1 VTNLPPAA
9 PVPLIAVISNAA
21 ISQLLSASTGYAESK
36 ARLTVLDQSRRG
48 QTVTES
54 RWDIPLSSASV
65 SREELFE
72 RVERAK
78 REWESTVDSL
88 PDLVCLVDQIG
99 KIIRANR
106 IVEEWNLGRV
116 EAVRGQD
123 WHELLHPTC
132 QLPAC
137 YLAALSRQVIEQVVQ
152 GESLDQVA
160 HDPILNRHLQFH
172 AHPVL
177 DRDQV
182 STYTAVIVVR
192 DVTEQQRVEQER
204 ERLIAD
210 LDAYAH
216 TVAHDLKNPVG
227 LVIGYAELLVQ
238 GWQTMP
244 PDEAE
249 NCVQSIARVG
259 RKLNDIIDEL
269 LLFAE
274 VQDAQI
280 EARPVDMGNLM
291 ASVLD
296 RVGNLITDYQAEVIV
311 PDSWPIVLGHRQ
323 WIEEVWVNYLSN
335 ALKHGGRPPRVE
347 LGSEPQF
354 NGSVRC
360 WVRDNG
366 PGIASTDQAR
376 IFKRFA
382 RAGST
387 RVQGHGL
394 GLSIVQRIVE
404 KLGGEVGVESSQGPG
419 EGCLFY
425 FELPAAIGGA
435 S

>member
-1 VTNLPPAA
+1 MTNPPPAA

-21 ISQLLSASTGYAESK
+21 ISQLLSASTGHAESK
-36 ARLTVLDQSRRG
+36 ARLADPDQGRRG
-48 QTVTES
+48 RTVTKS
-54 RWDIPLSSASV
+54 WWDIPVSATTIT
-65 SREELFE
+65 REELFA

-88 PDLVCLVDQIG
+88 PDLVCLVDRAG

-116 EAVRGQD
+116 EAVRGQV
-123 WHELLHPTC
+123 WHELLHPAC
-132 QLPAC
+132 QLSAC
-137 YLAALSRQVIEQVVQ
+137 YLAALARQVIEQVIQ

-160 HDPILNRHLQFH
+160 YDPILNRHLRFH
-172 AHPVL
+172 AHPVF
-177 DRDQV
+177 DRDQI
-182 STYTAVIVVR
+182 STYTAVIVMR
-192 DVTEQQRVEQER
+192 DVTEQQHVEQER

-210 LDAYAH
+210 LAAYAH

-227 LVIGYAELLVQ
+227 LVIGYAELLAKE
-238 GWQTMP
+238 WPTMP
-244 PDEAE
+244 PNETARDI
-249 NCVQSIARVG
+249 QTIGRVG

-269 LLFAE
+269 LLFSE
-274 VQDAQI
+274 VQDAQV
-280 EARPVDMGNLM
+280 EARSLDMGDLI

-296 RVGNLITDYQAEVIV
+296 RVGNLIADYQAEVIV
-311 PDSWPIVLGHRQ
+311 PDSWPIVTGQRQ

-335 ALKHGGRPPRVE
+335 ALKYGGRPSRVE
-347 LGSEPQF
+347 LGSESRPD
-354 NGSVRC
+354 GTVRF

-366 PGIASTDQAR
+366 PGLAPAEQDR
-376 IFKRFA
+376 LFKRFA

-387 RVQGHGL
+387 QIQGHGL

-404 KLGGEVGVESSQGPG
+404 RLDGHVGVESSQMPG
-419 EGCLFY
+419 GGCQFY